1 MYYICKVGSSF
12 VIDLKDYRISQKKIV
27 TNKTFAMNK
36 LIKSFSFLFV
46 AVMCTSHLYAQVT
59 SDYDN
64 TVDFTQFKTIKFLGW
79 QDNSDQLIND
89 LDKQRILESFGKE
102 FEMRNLT
109 FVEQG
114 GDLAVTLYLVIDQ
127 KTSTTA
133 YTNYTGGMGYGGRWG
148 YGYGMGYGAGMGM
161 GSATTTYSENDYE
174 VGTFVVSVYD
184 GESKK
189 LIWQGISTKTINEN
203 PKKRQKSIP
212 KGVAKLM
219 KKYPVK
225 PPK

>member
-1 MYYICKVGSSF
+1 M
-12 VIDLKDYRISQKKIV
+12 KKFIQ
-27 TNKTFAMNK
+27 TFS
-36 LIKSFSFLFV
+36 LFLV
-46 AVMCTSHLYAQVT
+46 VLLTTTQILAQVS
-59 SDYDN
+59 SDYDK
-64 TVDFTQFKTIKFLGW
+64 TVDFTKFKTIKFLGW
-79 QDNSDQLIND
+79 QDNSDQLVND
-89 LDKQRILESFGKE
+89 LDKKRILESFGKE
-102 FEMRNLT
+102 FEMRNLS

-174 VGTFVVSVYD
+174 VGTLVVSVYD
-184 GESKK
+184 GESKN
-189 LIWQGISTKTINEN
+189 LVWQGISSKTLKDN
-203 PKKRQKSIP
+203 PKKREKTIP
-212 KGVAKLM
+212 KAVSKIM
-219 KKYPVK
+219 KKYPVQ

>member
-1 MYYICKVGSSF
+1 M
-12 VIDLKDYRISQKKIV
+12 KKFI
-27 TNKTFAMNK
+27 
-36 LIKSFSFLFV
+36 ISFSVFLV
-46 AVMCTSHLYAQVT
+46 ALLTTTQIYAQVT
-59 SDYDN
+59 SDYDK
-64 TVDFTQFKTIKFLGW
+64 TVDFTKFKTIKFLGW

-89 LDKQRILESFGKE
+89 LDKQRILDSFGKE

-114 GDLAVTLYLVIDQ
+114 GELAVTLYLVIDQ

-161 GSATTTYSENDYE
+161 GSATTSYSESDYQ

-189 LIWQGISTKTINEN
+189 LIWQGISSKTINEN
-203 PKKRQKSIP
+203 PKKREKTIP
-212 KGVAKLM
+212 KGVKKLM
-219 KKYPVK
+219 KKYPVQ

>member
-1 MYYICKVGSSF
+1 M
-12 VIDLKDYRISQKKIV
+12 KKIIQ
-27 TNKTFAMNK
+27 TFS
-36 LIKSFSFLFV
+36 LFLV
-46 AVMCTSHLYAQVT
+46 VLLTTTQILAQVS
-59 SDYDN
+59 SDYDK
-64 TVDFTQFKTIKFLGW
+64 TVDFTKFKTIKFLGW
-79 QDNSDQLIND
+79 QDNSDQLVND
-89 LDKQRILESFGKE
+89 LDKKRILESFGKE
-102 FEMRNLT
+102 FEMRNLS

-174 VGTFVVSVYD
+174 VGTLVVSVHES
-184 GESKK
+184 ESKK

-203 PKKRQKSIP
+203 PKKRQKTIP

-219 KKYPVK
+219 KKYPVQ

>member
-1 MYYICKVGSSF
+1 M
-12 VIDLKDYRISQKKIV
+12 
-27 TNKTFAMNK
+27 KTF
-36 LIKSFSFLFV
+36 IKPFAIFLV
-46 AVMCTSHLYAQVT
+46 TLLTSTTFYAQVT

-64 TVDFTQFKTIKFLGW
+64 TVDFNQFKTIKFLGW

-89 LDKQRILESFGKE
+89 LDKKRILESFAKE
-102 FEMRNLT
+102 FQMRNLT

-148 YGYGMGYGAGMGM
+148 YGYGMGYGM
-161 GSATTTYSENDYE
+161 GSATTSYSEYDYK
-174 VGTFVVSVYD
+174 VGTFVVSVYES
-184 GESKK
+184 ESKK

-203 PKKRQKSIP
+203 PKKREKTIP

-219 KKYPVK
+219 KKYPVQ
-225 PPK
+225 P

>member
-1 MYYICKVGSSF
+1 MKKFIISF
-12 VIDLKDYRISQKKIV
+12 SVFLVAFLTISQI
-27 TNKTFAMNK
+27 
-36 LIKSFSFLFV
+36 
-46 AVMCTSHLYAQVT
+46 YAQVT
-59 SDYDN
+59 SDYDK
-64 TVDFTQFKTIKFLGW
+64 TVDFTKFKTITFLGW

-89 LDKQRILESFGKE
+89 LDKQRILDSFGKE

-114 GDLAVTLYLVIDQ
+114 GELAVTLYLVIDQ

-148 YGYGMGYGAGMGM
+148 YGYGMGYGAGIGM
-161 GSATTTYSENDYE
+161 GSATTSYSESDYQ

-189 LIWQGISTKTINEN
+189 LIWQGISSKTINEN
-203 PKKRQKSIP
+203 PKKREKTIP
-212 KGVAKLM
+212 KGVKKLM
-219 KKYPVK
+219 KKYPVQ

>member
-1 MYYICKVGSSF
+1 MKKFIISF
-12 VIDLKDYRISQKKIV
+12 SVFLVAFLTISQI
-27 TNKTFAMNK
+27 
-36 LIKSFSFLFV
+36 
-46 AVMCTSHLYAQVT
+46 YAQVT
-59 SDYDN
+59 SDYDK
-64 TVDFTQFKTIKFLGW
+64 TVDFTKFKTITFLGW

-89 LDKQRILESFGKE
+89 LDKQRILDSFGKE

-114 GDLAVTLYLVIDQ
+114 GELAVTLYLVIDQ

-148 YGYGMGYGAGMGM
+148 YGYGMGYGGGIGM
-161 GSATTTYSENDYE
+161 GSATTSYSESDYQ

-189 LIWQGISTKTINEN
+189 LIWQGISSKTINEN
-203 PKKRQKSIP
+203 PKKREKTIP
-212 KGVAKLM
+212 KGVKKLM
-219 KKYPVK
+219 KKYPVQ

>member
-1 MYYICKVGSSF
+1 M
-12 VIDLKDYRISQKKIV
+12 
-27 TNKTFAMNK
+27 KTF
-36 LIKSFSFLFV
+36 IKPFAIFV
-46 AVMCTSHLYAQVT
+46 VTLMTATPFYAQVT
-59 SDYDN
+59 SYYDN
-64 TVDFTQFKTIKFLGW
+64 TVDFTNFKTIKFLGW

-161 GSATTTYSENDYE
+161 GSATTTYSENDYQ
-174 VGTFVVSVYD
+174 VGTFVVSVYES
-184 GESKK
+184 ESKK

-219 KKYPVK
+219 KKYPVQ